1 METINKLSQKE
12 TNNSR
17 ITDINT
23 LKIYSNRTQNTYVCK
38 KKKRSY
44 FQFSYNIN
52 SLFRNLNMLGKP
64 VL

>member
-38 KKKRSY
+38 KKKEVI
-44 FQFSYNIN
+44 FSLVTI
-52 SLFRNLNMLGKP
+52 
-64 VL
+64 